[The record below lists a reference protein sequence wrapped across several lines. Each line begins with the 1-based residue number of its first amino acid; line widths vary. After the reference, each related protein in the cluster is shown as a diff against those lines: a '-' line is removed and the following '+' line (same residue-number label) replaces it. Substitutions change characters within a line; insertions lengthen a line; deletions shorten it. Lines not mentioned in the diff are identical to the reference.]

1 MTRIIFTLI
10 SFFAFGMISAQFNQ
24 GQIIYESKVN
34 MHRSLPENRQHLKD
48 RIPEFRTS
56 QHILEFTQTAS
67 NFYRK
72 KLESEDNEDF
82 RSNRR
87 RRWMSRMGGGNEDV
101 KLYTDLSA
109 MESLESREFL
119 GKKFLISG
127 KPNHFKWKFTGKTK
141 QVGSYLCQQAIHKDS
156 TELVE
161 VWFTPMIPVAAGPAN
176 YSGLPG
182 MILKVDINNGER
194 VITAIEV
201 KPIEIKAESMKKPDE
216 GESIT
221 REAYQVMVKDKMEEM
236 KLERG
241 GSDRIHTGGRN

>member
-1 MTRIIFTLI
+1 MTRTLFTLI
-10 SFFAFGMISAQFNQ
+10 LFFTLGIISAQFNQ

-34 MHRSLPENRQHLKD
+34 MHRTLPENRMHMKD

-72 KLESEDNEDF
+72 KVESAENEDF

-101 KLYTDLSA
+101 KLFTDLSA

-127 KPNHFKWKFTGKTK
+127 KPNDFKWKFTGKTK
-141 QVGSYLCQQAIHKDS
+141 QVGSYLCQQAVHKDS
-156 TELVE
+156 TDLVE

-176 YSGLPG
+176 YTGLPG
-182 MILKVDINNGER
+182 LILHVDINEGER
-194 VITAIEV
+194 IITAMEV
-201 KPIEIKAESMKKPDE
+201 NALEIDAESMKKPDE

-221 REAYQVMVKDKMEEM
+221 REEYQVMVREKMEEM
-236 KLERG
+236 RLERG
-241 GSDRIHTGGRN
+241 GSDRPPRSRG